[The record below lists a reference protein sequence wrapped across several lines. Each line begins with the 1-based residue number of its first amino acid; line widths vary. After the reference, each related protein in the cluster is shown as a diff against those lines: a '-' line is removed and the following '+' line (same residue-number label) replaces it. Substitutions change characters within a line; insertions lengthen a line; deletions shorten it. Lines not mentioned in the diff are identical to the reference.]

1 MARQSANQTHSDKL
15 LSRRVLVNIKRDM
28 TEITPRVIWQH
39 EKPILEEIFGEGN
52 ITDVDPASLDEGYNP
67 KASPSL
73 LVYNKTQDVAQRP
86 SESQG
91 IGFVFIGDPQV
102 EYQRLAEVYGKH
114 KDENV
119 LLVEKIYGRFQ
130 AGKFEQLMGK
140 PSLHDLP
147 EAQIRGLILGYGYAP
162 DTHKDASQEE
172 KQATLAARKA
182 LAEMKLDGLVK
193 LAEEVGV
200 EIA

>member
-1 MARQSANQTHSDKL
+1 MARQSANPEKQ
-15 LSRRVLVNIKRDM
+15 LSRRVLVTIKRDL
-28 TEITPRVIWQH
+28 TEVTPRVIWEH
-39 EKPILEEIFGEGN
+39 EKPILEELFGEGHVV
-52 ITDVDPASLDEGYNP
+52 DVDASTLDEGYNP
-67 KASPSL
+67 KAAPSL
-73 LVYNKTQDVAQRP
+73 LPYNKTQDVVQRP
-86 SESQG
+86 SETQG

-114 KDENV
+114 NEENV

-130 AGKFEQLMGK
+130 AGNFARLLGK
-140 PSLHDLP
+140 PALNDLP
-147 EAQIRGLILGYGYAP
+147 EAQIRSLILGYGYAP

-172 KQATLAARKA
+172 KQATLAMRKA
-182 LAEMKLDGLVK
+182 LAEMKIDGLVK

>member
-1 MARQSANQTHSDKL
+1 MARQPAKTYSDKQ
-15 LSRRVLVNIKRDM
+15 LSCRVLVTIKRDL
-28 TEITPRVIWQH
+28 TEVTPRVIWQH
-39 EKPILEEIFGEGN
+39 EKPILEELFGEGN
-52 ITDVDPASLDEGYNP
+52 VVDVDPATLDEGYTA

-73 LVYNKTQDVAQRP
+73 LVYNKTQDVVQRP

-114 KDENV
+114 HEENV

-130 AGKFEQLMGK
+130 SGTFAGLMGK
-140 PSLHDLP
+140 PTLQDLP
-147 EAQIRGLILGYGYAP
+147 EAQIRSLILGYGYAP
-162 DTHKDASQEE
+162 DTHKDATQEE
-172 KQATLAARKA
+172 KQATLEARRT
-182 LAEMKLDGLVK
+182 LATMKLDGLVK

>member
-1 MARQSANQTHSDKL
+1 MARTANTSEKQ

-39 EKPILEEIFGEGN
+39 EKPILEELFGEGN
-52 ITDVDPASLDEGYNP
+52 ITEVDPSTLDEGYNP
-67 KASPSL
+67 KASPAML
-73 LVYNKTQDVAQRP
+73 IYNKTQDVVQKP
-86 SESQG
+86 SETQG
-91 IGFVFIGDPQV
+91 IGFVFIGDPAV

-119 LLVEKIYGRFQ
+119 LLVEKIYGR
-130 AGKFEQLMGK
+130 EQSGQFRRLMGS
-140 PSLHDLP
+140 PSLNDLP
-147 EAQIRGLILGYGYAP
+147 EAQIRSLILGYGYAP
-162 DTHKDASQEE
+162 DTHKDATQEE
-172 KQATLAARKA
+172 KQATLAARRA
-182 LAEMKLDGLVK
+182 LAEMKHDGLVK

>member
-1 MARQSANQTHSDKL
+1 MARTASNSEKQ

-39 EKPILEEIFGEGN
+39 EKPILEELFGEGN
-52 ITDVDPASLDEGYNP
+52 ITEVDPATLDEGYNP
-67 KASPSL
+67 KASPSML
-73 LVYNKTQDVAQRP
+73 IYNKTQDVVQKP
-86 SESQG
+86 SETQG
-91 IGFVFIGDPQV
+91 IGFVFIGDPAV

-119 LLVEKIYGRFQ
+119 LLVEKIYGR
-130 AGKFEQLMGK
+130 EQSGQFRRLMGS
-140 PSLHDLP
+140 PSLTDLP
-147 EAQIRGLILGYGYAP
+147 EAQIRSLILGYGYAP

-172 KQATLAARKA
+172 KQATLAMRKA
-182 LAEMKLDGLVK
+182 LAEMKHDGLVK

>member
-1 MARQSANQTHSDKL
+1 MARHPANTSEKQ
-15 LSRRVLVNIKRDM
+15 LSRRVLVKIKRDM

-39 EKPILEEIFGEGN
+39 EKPILEELFGEGN
-52 ITDVDPASLDEGYNP
+52 ITEVDPATLDDGYTA

-73 LVYNKTQDVAQRP
+73 LIYNKTQDVVQKP
-86 SESQG
+86 SETQG
-91 IGFVFIGDPQV
+91 IGFVFISDPAV

-119 LLVEKIYGRFQ
+119 LLVEKIYGRLQSGQFQ
-130 AGKFEQLMGK
+130 RLMGS
-140 PSLHDLP
+140 PSLNDLP

-162 DTHKDASQEE
+162 DTHKDATQEE
-172 KQATLAARKA
+172 KQATLAMRKA
-182 LAEMKLDGLVK
+182 LAEMKIDGLVK